1 MSKMARFH
9 SFLLLIFHCIYTME
23 YYIPYN
29 MYIYTTSSLS
39 IHLLIFR
46 FLSYLGFVNDDTVA
60 WGWIYLFK
68 LVFLVFL
75 EIEVEFLD
83 CVVCGSLF

>member
-1 MSKMARFH
+1 
-9 SFLLLIFHCIYTME
+9 
-23 YYIPYN
+23 

-46 FLSYLGFVNDDTVA
+46 FLPYLGFVNDDTVA